1 MRTKPNKSGAIGLKP
16 DGTPKGSDPWFK
28 TLDPEEI
35 VDLLPVISNKKGQME
50 RIKLPLHN
58 STVTIATQ
66 IREQYPQKFRINLD
80 VYRSMLYAGRQLF
93 DYVLLKNKHGVKDS
107 KGYKLAK
114 IMEGLDNAMY
124 DAGFVEELLQKLL
137 EGHLSTGTGNYSRE
151 KILEQLEEVKPL
163 LSPELIE
170 QCDNWVDDELDNESV
185 KRRVDERLRKRKY
198 RESKKNLRVVK

>member
-1 MRTKPNKSGAIGLKP
+1 MRAKPNSRGVIGLKP

-93 DYVLLKNKHGVKDS
+93 DYVLLKNKKGVKNS
-107 KGYKLAK
+107 KNYKLAK
-114 IMEGLDNAMY
+114 IMEGLDNVMY
-124 DAGFVEELLQKLL
+124 DSNFVEELLQKLL
-137 EGHLSTGTGNYSRE
+137 EGHLSTGTGPYSRE
-151 KILEQLEEVKPL
+151 NILERIEKIRPL
-163 LSPELIE
+163 LSDELGE
-170 QCDNWVDDELDNESV
+170 QCDNWVDDELDNESI
-185 KRRVDERLRKRKY
+185 KRRVEDRLRKRKY
-198 RESKKNLRVVK
+198 REDKKRLRVVK